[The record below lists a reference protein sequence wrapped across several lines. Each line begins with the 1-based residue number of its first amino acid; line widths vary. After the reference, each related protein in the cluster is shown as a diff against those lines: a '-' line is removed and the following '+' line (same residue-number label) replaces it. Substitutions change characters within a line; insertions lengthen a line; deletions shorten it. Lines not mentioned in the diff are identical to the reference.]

1 MDYEKIKKAI
11 ILTQQRKFSEAE
23 DLYKILLKESPNNEI
38 ILSAFGLFYV
48 SIKKFDKACEILKQ
62 ACEIKETLGTLS
74 ALGFAEFERNDF
86 EKSAL
91 YLEKSLEYGEN
102 PEIAKLIGI
111 AHDIAKE
118 MTDEEYL
125 KYVEDN
131 NIKIDEVEKINTKLL
146 HGKVGA
152 DICKK
157 KYNFNEQMQN
167 AIKYHTT
174 GNINMDNMAKI
185 IYIADKI
192 EDTREYD
199 GVEEAREKARALFN
213 DLRRLNTPIR

>member
-1 MDYEKIKKAI
+1 MEYEKIK
-11 ILTQQRKFSEAE
+11 E
-23 DLYKILLKESPNNEI
+23 DVKKILSEYRFNHSEMVAKKAEEL
-38 ILSAFGLFYV
+38 A
-48 SIKKFDKACEILKQ
+48 IK
-62 ACEIKETLGTLS
+62 
-74 ALGFAEFERNDF
+74 
-86 EKSAL
+86 
-91 YLEKSLEYGEN
+91 YGEN
-102 PEIAKLIGI
+102 PEMAKLIGI

-125 KYVEDN
+125 KYVEEN
-131 NIKIDEVEKINTKLL
+131 GIKIDEVEKVNCKLL

-185 IYIADKI
+185 IYLADKI
-192 EDTREYD
+192 EDSRDYE
-199 GVEEAREKARALFN
+199 GVEEAREKVKISLN
-213 DLRRLNTPIR
+213 DGMICLLSRGIKKSLDKNKLIHLDSVELYNKLIIENKHV

>member
-1 MDYEKIKKAI
+1 MNYEKI
-11 ILTQQRKFSEAE
+11 RE
-23 DLYKILLKESPNNEI
+23 DVKS
-38 ILSAFGLFYV
+38 ILSEFRFNHSEKVAE
-48 SIKKFDKACEILKQ
+48 KAEELAI
-62 ACEIKETLGTLS
+62 
-74 ALGFAEFERNDF
+74 
-86 EKSAL
+86 
-91 YLEKSLEYGEN
+91 EYGEN

-118 MTDEEYL
+118 MADEEYL

-199 GVEEAREKARALFN
+199 GVEEAREKAKVS
-213 DLRRLNTPIR
+213 LNEGKIYLLSRGIKKSLDKEKLIHSDSVELYNKLIMERE

>member
-1 MDYEKIKKAI
+1 MNYEKIREDVKSILSEYRFNHSEMVAKKAEELAI
-11 ILTQQRKFSEAE
+11 
-23 DLYKILLKESPNNEI
+23 
-38 ILSAFGLFYV
+38 
-48 SIKKFDKACEILKQ
+48 
-62 ACEIKETLGTLS
+62 
-74 ALGFAEFERNDF
+74 
-86 EKSAL
+86 
-91 YLEKSLEYGEN
+91 EYGEN

-185 IYIADKI
+185 IYLADKI
-192 EDTREYD
+192 EATREYD
-199 GVEEAREKARALFN
+199 GVEEAREKAKVS
-213 DLRRLNTPIR
+213 LNEGMIYLLSRGIKKSLDKEKLIHSDSVELYNKLIMERE

>member
-1 MDYEKIKKAI
+1 MNYEKI
-11 ILTQQRKFSEAE
+11 RE
-23 DLYKILLKESPNNEI
+23 DVKS
-38 ILSAFGLFYV
+38 ILSEFRFNHSEKVAE
-48 SIKKFDKACEILKQ
+48 KAEELAI
-62 ACEIKETLGTLS
+62 
-74 ALGFAEFERNDF
+74 
-86 EKSAL
+86 
-91 YLEKSLEYGEN
+91 EYGEN

-157 KYNFNEQMQN
+157 KYNFWQ
-167 AIKYHTT
+167 T
-174 GNINMDNMAKI
+174 
-185 IYIADKI
+185 
-192 EDTREYD
+192 
-199 GVEEAREKARALFN
+199 
-213 DLRRLNTPIR
+213 

>member
-1 MDYEKIKKAI
+1 MNYEKI
-11 ILTQQRKFSEAE
+11 RE
-23 DLYKILLKESPNNEI
+23 DVKS
-38 ILSAFGLFYV
+38 ILSEFRFNHSEKVAE
-48 SIKKFDKACEILKQ
+48 KAEELAI
-62 ACEIKETLGTLS
+62 
-74 ALGFAEFERNDF
+74 
-86 EKSAL
+86 
-91 YLEKSLEYGEN
+91 EYGEN

-152 DICKK
+152 DICQK

-199 GVEEAREKARALFN
+199 GVEEAREKAKVS
-213 DLRRLNTPIR
+213 LNEGMIYLLSRGIKKSLDKEKLIHSDSVELYNKLIMERE

>member
-1 MDYEKIKKAI
+1 MEYEKIKGDVK
-11 ILTQQRKFSEAE
+11 
-23 DLYKILLKESPNNEI
+23 N
-38 ILSAFGLFYV
+38 ILSEERFEHSELVAKKAEELA
-48 SIKKFDKACEILKQ
+48 IK
-62 ACEIKETLGTLS
+62 
-74 ALGFAEFERNDF
+74 
-86 EKSAL
+86 
-91 YLEKSLEYGEN
+91 YGEN
-102 PEIAKLIGI
+102 PEMAKLIGI

-118 MTDEEYL
+118 MSDEEYL

-131 NIKIDEVEKINTKLL
+131 DIKIDEVENANCKLL

-185 IYIADKI
+185 IYLADKI
-192 EDTREYD
+192 EDSRDYE
-199 GVEEAREKARALFN
+199 GVEEAREKVKIS
-213 DLRRLNTPIR
+213 LNEGMIYLLSRGIKKSLDKNKLIHIDSVELYNKLIIEKDNA